1 MLKKKIS
8 IMKRCN
14 NCGWFNLDS
23 VTHCEK
29 CDEES
34 FEMVVETPQ
43 ENSTPAE
50 EKVAEVA
57 VSEPEQPEQC
67 CEEVK
72 EPEPAPE
79 VKPKNNFANATVAFG
94 SAAAPKVEV
103 VSKPQNPKAMKATV
117 MDASSVLES
126 MASSEPE
133 KPAVAEA
140 PAVPEAP
147 VATSSCH
154 KCRYPISGN
163 VEYCPNCGATIRNN
177 NPRATVRTQPLQGD
191 ISATVSEQS
200 AGFDPMKTVALGAEA
215 PAKPQAPAASS
226 SSNLKATVRD
236 VPEELIV
243 DNKECYKLVPV
254 DAIGD
259 PIIELTLDTEVVI
272 AGRRYK
278 FQK

>member
-1 MLKKKIS
+1 
-8 IMKRCN
+8 
-14 NCGWFNLDS
+14 
-23 VTHCEK
+23 
-29 CDEES
+29 
-34 FEMVVETPQ
+34 MVVETPQ